1 MERAESDARAKVV
14 DFDDLSSADKIW
26 VQTKRSKYQFSVSD
40 PHNRKGTLTGGFLGD
55 QILDALFSGTISE
68 DLREFDSLQLKTGTR
83 AVFFI
88 ETENH
93 TERLVT
99 SPITDLGVAKY
110 RAYGQCAA

>member
-14 DFDDLSSADKIW
+14 DFDDLSSADRIW

-40 PHNRKGTLTGGFLGD
+40 PHNRKGTLTGGLLGD
-55 QILDALFSGTISE
+55 QTLDALFSGTISE
-68 DLREFDSLQLKTGTR
+68 DLTDFDSLQLKTGTR

-99 SPITDLGVAKY
+99 SAITDLAVAKN
-110 RAYGQCAA
+110 RASGQCAA